1 MGGLRASRKAGGM
14 TNGVTSGAG
23 AGGFLIMP
31 TQRSAAARGLPSPV
45 VRLPWWLRW
54 PLRLGL
60 VAAGLAGIGLACLWL
75 VYSSL
80 ARGYDLKKL
89 GTLPERSIVYDVH
102 GTEMGRLH
110 GENRILVTLS
120 DVSPHFINAL
130 LSREDHRFYDHG
142 GIDYRGLVRA
152 LVRDLQDRSFTQG
165 ASTISMQLA
174 RNSFALTGKSLHRK
188 ALEIALARRIEAAHT
203 KDQVLELYVNRIFF
217 GTGLYGVERASQAYF
232 GKPAR
237 AMTLDEGAL
246 LAAIIRGPNKFSPF
260 RSPEVARSGR
270 DMVLRRMVEQERLR
284 PDEAAA
290 AMATATVIQAEPT
303 TIGQETYALDAVR
316 RALDSVLDA
325 EDEEDGGL
333 RIYTT
338 IDLPLQMAAET
349 ALEQQLATVEKSS
362 GYPHPTRAQWLAR
375 EKSGSSTAGPEYV
388 QGSVVVIDNTTGAA
402 IAVVG
407 GRNFQ
412 ESPFNRALM
421 AKRPVGSTF
430 KPFVY
435 ASAAQTGL
443 FPSTLVDDG
452 PVEVGGWAPRNS
464 DGVFGGLLPAA
475 TGLARS
481 RNTMTVRVAQ
491 RAGLE
496 HIVELTSRLGL
507 GTVANPTPQ
516 LCLGNHDTTL
526 YALTSA
532 YTTFPNGGE
541 KLRPYLLDHIQ
552 NREGDTIFRNEPMGY
567 PAMAPGATWCV
578 TKMLEK
584 VIAPGGTAARARTLG
599 YTAAAAGKTGTT
611 DDFKDAWFVG
621 FTRRLTCGV
630 WVGLDQPER
639 ITGQAYGGR
648 MALPVWVEIMK
659 SAETMGYDPGPSPAP
674 EIATEQTTVC
684 SLSGLLATRACEAA
698 GTAVTEELPADLI
711 DHFATGPCQDHG
723 RERPP
728 AQANERLPDRRSESS
743 GRSPGAN
750 LWQRV
755 RSLFQ

>member
-1 MGGLRASRKAGGM
+1 
-14 TNGVTSGAG
+14 
-23 AGGFLIMP
+23 MP

-110 GENRILVTLS
+110 GENRILVALS

-290 AMATATVIQAEPT
+290 AMAAATVIQAEPT
-303 TIGQETYALDAVR
+303 TISQETYALDAVR

-325 EDEEDGGL
+325 EDEV
-333 RIYTT
+333 
-338 IDLPLQMAAET
+338 M
-349 ALEQQLATVEKSS
+349 
-362 GYPHPTRAQWLAR
+362 
-375 EKSGSSTAGPEYV
+375 
-388 QGSVVVIDNTTGAA
+388 
-402 IAVVG
+402 
-407 GRNFQ
+407 
-412 ESPFNRALM
+412 
-421 AKRPVGSTF
+421 
-430 KPFVY
+430 
-435 ASAAQTGL
+435 
-443 FPSTLVDDG
+443 
-452 PVEVGGWAPRNS
+452 
-464 DGVFGGLLPAA
+464 
-475 TGLARS
+475 
-481 RNTMTVRVAQ
+481 
-491 RAGLE
+491 
-496 HIVELTSRLGL
+496 
-507 GTVANPTPQ
+507 
-516 LCLGNHDTTL
+516 
-526 YALTSA
+526 
-532 YTTFPNGGE
+532 
-541 KLRPYLLDHIQ
+541 
-552 NREGDTIFRNEPMGY
+552 
-567 PAMAPGATWCV
+567 
-578 TKMLEK
+578 KMLEGALGPMTALLDK
-584 VIAPGGTAARARTLG
+584 KIKQKMSQHALMQIIKGVINLTLRTVDAATPENEKRVLAALEESGISGKKEKRAGKLSG
-599 YTAAAAGKTGTT
+599 YTLFTKQMHQDKKEEFKSRGLKGGDVTKEIGSMWKKLSDEEKTRSN
-611 DDFKDAWFVG
+611 
-621 FTRRLTCGV
+621 TR
-630 WVGLDQPER
+630 
-639 ITGQAYGGR
+639 
-648 MALPVWVEIMK
+648 
-659 SAETMGYDPGPSPAP
+659 
-674 EIATEQTTVC
+674 
-684 SLSGLLATRACEAA
+684 
-698 GTAVTEELPADLI
+698 
-711 DHFATGPCQDHG
+711 
-723 RERPP
+723 
-728 AQANERLPDRRSESS
+728 
-743 GRSPGAN
+743 
-750 LWQRV
+750 
-755 RSLFQ
+755 